1 MRIYI
6 YIYSVCVAIV
16 NLGVAPNLLLKWYI
30 PIVRNL
36 NLEDSLPFEVN
47 LRKTVKVKQ
56 CGNVHNVHNVIPKIG
71 KWCFNIHHQKSS
83 PSMCFQQIR
92 GVGIP
97 FTWGVGYFG
106 LDSD

>member
-1 MRIYI
+1 M
-6 YIYSVCVAIV
+6 AIV

-71 KWCFNIHHQKSS
+71 RWCFNIHHQKSS